1 MDPRKD
7 ECGPRI
13 STVEKPMLVVGAG
26 SHLASVWRSSLSTD
40 LQVEFLSHEAICR
53 PGVLEDR
60 SVVINFCRHPELDRR
75 LIAVEHLPEVRLA
88 RQIANSKCHLIQMS
102 SRRVYAPSQSAGALS
117 ELSELDPTTMNG
129 ANKLAGERAIVEILD
144 ERLTIL
150 RLANVFGLE
159 LQSGR
164 RTFMARL
171 LAGLKNDR
179 RVVFDVSLST
189 ARDFFPDRSFARILQ
204 RIVSNPM
211 PGVFNLGSGIATP
224 IGDIAAWT
232 ISGFGDG
239 AIACTSDE
247 ERDAFVL
254 DVGRIV
260 SRYGPTCTIDE
271 IDEYC
276 HLVGAMARNLSTA

>member
-1 MDPRKD
+1 M
-7 ECGPRI
+7 
-13 STVEKPMLVVGAG
+13 EKPTLVVGAG
-26 SHLASVWRSSLSTD
+26 SHLASVWRRSLSD
-40 LQVEFLSHEAICR
+40 DSNVEFMSHEAIDR
-53 PGVLEDR
+53 SARLEDR
-60 SVVINFCRHPELDRR
+60 SVIMNFCRHPELDRR
-75 LIAVEHLPEVRLA
+75 LIAVEDLPEVRLA
-88 RQIANSKCHLIQMS
+88 RQIASSRCHLIQMS
-102 SRRVYAPSQSAGALS
+102 SRRVYAPPQDAGALS
-117 ELSELDPTTMNG
+117 ELSELAPTTMNG
-129 ANKLAGERAIVEILD
+129 ANKLAGERAIVELLD

-204 RIVSNPM
+204 RIVSNPT
-211 PGVFNLGSGIATP
+211 PGVLNLGSGIATP

-239 AIACTSDE
+239 AIVCTSDE

-254 DVGRIV
+254 DVERMV

-271 IDEYC
+271 IKEYC

>member
-1 MDPRKD
+1 M
-7 ECGPRI
+7 
-13 STVEKPMLVVGAG
+13 
-26 SHLASVWRSSLSTD
+26 
-40 LQVEFLSHEAICR
+40 VEFKPHEAIYRTNIFTDC
-53 PGVLEDR
+53 P
-60 SVVINFCRHPELDRR
+60 VIVNFCRHPELDQRP
-75 LIAVEHLPEVRLA
+75 IAVEELPEVRLA
-88 RQIANSKCHLIQMS
+88 MQIANSKCHLIQLS
-102 SRRVYAPSQSAGALS
+102 SRRVYAPSQSAGSLS
-117 ELSELDPTTMNG
+117 EVSELGPTTMNG
-129 ANKLAGERAIVEILD
+129 ANKLAGERAIAELLD

-179 RVVFDVSLST
+179 RVTFDVSLST
-189 ARDFFPDRSFARILQ
+189 ARDFLPDRSFARILQ
-204 RIVSNPM
+204 RIISNPM

-239 AIACTSDE
+239 SIVCTDDE

-254 DVGRIV
+254 DVGSLV
-260 SRYGPTCTIDE
+260 SQYGPTCIIDE
-271 IDEYC
+271 IKEYC
-276 HLVGAMARNLSTA
+276 HLVGAMARDQSTA

>member
-1 MDPRKD
+1 METP
-7 ECGPRI
+7 
-13 STVEKPMLVVGAG
+13 TLVIGAG
-26 SHLASVWRSSLSTD
+26 SHLASVWRRSLPNRVK
-40 LQVEFLSHEAICR
+40 VEFEPHEAISCSDI
-53 PGVLEDR
+53 LKDC

-75 LIAVEHLPEVRLA
+75 LIAVEELPEVRLA
-88 RQIANSKCHLIQMS
+88 MQIANFKCHLIHMS
-102 SRRVYAPSQSAGALS
+102 SRRVYAPPQNGGAFSEMS
-117 ELSELDPTTMNG
+117 ELGPTTMNG
-129 ANKLAGERAIVEILD
+129 ANKLTGERAIVKLLD

-189 ARDFFPDRSFARILQ
+189 ARDFLPDQSFARILQ
-204 RIVSNPM
+204 RIVSNPV

-224 IGDIAAWT
+224 IRDIAAWT

-239 AIACTSDE
+239 SIVCTSDE

-254 DVGRIV
+254 EVERVV
-260 SRYGPTCTIDE
+260 SLYGQTCSIDE
-271 IDEYC
+271 IKEYC
-276 HLVGAMARNLSTA
+276 YLVGAMARNLSTT